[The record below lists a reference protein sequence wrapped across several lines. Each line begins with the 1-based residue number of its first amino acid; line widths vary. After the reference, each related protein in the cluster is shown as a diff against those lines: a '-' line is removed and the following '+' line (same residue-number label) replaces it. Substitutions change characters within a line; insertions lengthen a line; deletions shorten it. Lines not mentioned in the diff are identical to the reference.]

1 MWNKNKFETELN
13 VPRGTKDKM
22 FRKYDVII
30 VGAGHAGCEAAAAAA
45 NLGSSVLLVTM
56 NMGTIAQM
64 SCNPAMGGVAKG
76 QIVREVDAM
85 GGYSGIITDK
95 TTLQFRMLNQSK
107 GPAMWSPRAQ
117 NDRMRFAEEW
127 RLMLEATPNVDFW
140 QDMVSDLL
148 VKGEQVVGIRT
159 SIGVEIEAKAVVL
172 TNGTFLNGV
181 IHIGEKRFG
190 GGRTGEK
197 SATGLT
203 EQLVELGFESG
214 RMKTGTPPRVDG
226 RSLDYSK
233 MEEQWGD
240 EKRGRFSFT
249 DVEQPTEQRCC
260 WITYTNGDVHE
271 TLKEGFEKSPMFTG
285 RIKGLGPRYCPS
297 IEDKINRFSERER
310 HQIFVE
316 PEGFNTVEI
325 YVNGFSTSL
334 PEDVQYKAL
343 KKIPGFENVKMFR
356 PGYAIEYDYFPP
368 TQLDLTLETKRIRNL
383 FFAGQ
388 INGTTG
394 YEEAACQGFIA
405 GINAHQKINDKHE
418 LILKRSESYIGVLI
432 DDLVTK
438 GTEEPYRMFTSRA
451 EHRLLLRQDNAD
463 IRLTPIGHELGL
475 ISDERLEKVKTK
487 VHDAGQI
494 VDYLRNKS
502 VEASQINSLLEE
514 LGTSPLS
521 QNVKLFQILTRPQVS
536 IGDLRKVDRA
546 LDDLLNQYN
555 DETVEEAEIKV
566 KYESYFEKE
575 LEIVNKMKRME
586 DQEINPEFNYHA
598 LVSLSKE
605 AREKLMKIKPR
616 TLGQAS
622 RISGVSPSDISV
634 LMIHMAR

>member
-1 MWNKNKFETELN
+1 ME
-13 VPRGTKDKM
+13 VIM
-22 FRKYDVII
+22 FKKYDVIV

-76 QIVREVDAM
+76 QIVREIDAM

-95 TTLQFRMLNQSK
+95 TSIQFRMLNLSK

-117 NDRMRFAEEW
+117 SDRMRFAEEW
-127 RLMLEATPNVDFW
+127 RLALERTPNVDFW
-140 QDMVSDLL
+140 QDTVSSLL
-148 VKGEQVVGIRT
+148 VTGNTIKGVRT
-159 SIGVEIEAKAVVL
+159 SLGIEIESDAVVL
-172 TNGTFLNGV
+172 TNGTFMNGL
-181 IHIGEKRFG
+181 IHIGEKKFG
-190 GGRTGEK
+190 GGRAAEKASTGI
-197 SATGLT
+197 T
-203 EQLVELGFESG
+203 EQLVTLGFEAG
-214 RMKTGTPPRVDG
+214 RMKTGTPPRIDG
-226 RSLDYSK
+226 RSLNYSL

-240 EKRGRFSFT
+240 EGERGRFSYT
-249 DVEQPTEQRCC
+249 DVKQIEEQRCC
-260 WITYTNGDVHE
+260 WITYTNTKVHE

-297 IEDKINRFSERER
+297 IEDKINRFAERDR

-316 PEGFNTVEI
+316 PEGLNTVEI

-343 KKIPGFENVKMFR
+343 IQIPGFENAKMFR

-368 TQLDLTLETKRIRNL
+368 TQLSLTLETKLISNL
-383 FFAGQ
+383 YFAGQ

-394 YEEAACQGFIA
+394 YEEAASQGFIA
-405 GINAHQKINDKHE
+405 GINAHQKLKQKHE
-418 LILKRSESYIGVLI
+418 LIMKRSESYIGVLI

-463 IRLTPIGHELGL
+463 IRLSPIGHELGL
-475 ISDERLEKVKTK
+475 ISDERLDKVKQK
-487 VHDAGQI
+487 VKNSDDI
-494 VDYLRNKS
+494 VAYTRKQAIDQAS
-502 VEASQINSLLEE
+502 VNPLLEE
-514 LGTSPLS
+514 LGTSSVS
-521 QNVKLFQILTRPQVS
+521 QTTKLFNLLSRPQIS
-536 IGDLRKVDRA
+536 FHDLKGINP
-546 LDDLLNQYN
+546 DLSGYLSNF
-555 DETVEEAEIKV
+555 DKETIEQAEIKI

-575 LEIVNKMKRME
+575 MDIVERMKKME
-586 DQEINPEFNYHA
+586 DKEINPDFNYQQMQ
-598 LVSLSKE
+598 SLSKE

-634 LMIHMAR
+634 LMVHISR

>member
-1 MWNKNKFETELN
+1 
-13 VPRGTKDKM
+13 M
-22 FRKYDVII
+22 FKKYDVIV

-76 QIVREVDAM
+76 QIVREIDAM

-95 TTLQFRMLNQSK
+95 TSIQFRMLNLSK

-117 NDRMRFAEEW
+117 SDRMRFAEEW
-127 RLMLEATPNVDFW
+127 RLALEQTPNVDFW
-140 QDMVSDLL
+140 QDTVNSLL
-148 VKGEQVVGIRT
+148 VTNNTIKGVRT
-159 SIGVEIEAKAVVL
+159 SLGIEIECDAVVL
-172 TNGTFLNGV
+172 TNGTFLNGI
-181 IHIGEKRFG
+181 IHIGEKKFG

-197 SATGLT
+197 AATGLT
-203 EQLVELGFESG
+203 EQLVTLGFESG

-226 RSLDYSK
+226 RSLNYTL

-240 EKRGRFSFT
+240 EERGRFSYT
-249 DVEQPTEQRCC
+249 DVKQIPEQRCC
-260 WITYTNGDVHE
+260 WITYTNTKVHE

-297 IEDKINRFSERER
+297 IEDKINRFAERDR

-316 PEGFNTVEI
+316 PEGLNTVEI

-343 KKIPGFENVKMFR
+343 TQIPGFENAKMFR

-368 TQLDLTLETKRIRNL
+368 TQLGLTLETKLVSNL
-383 FFAGQ
+383 YFAGQ

-394 YEEAACQGFIA
+394 YEEAASQGFIA
-405 GINAHQKINDKHE
+405 GINAHQKLKDKHE
-418 LILKRSESYIGVLI
+418 LIMKRSESYIGVLI

-463 IRLTPIGHELGL
+463 IRLSPIGHELGL
-475 ISDERLEKVKTK
+475 ISDERLDKVKQK
-487 VHDAGQI
+487 VKNSDDI
-494 VDYLRNKS
+494 VAYAKTRSIDQAS
-502 VEASQINSLLEE
+502 VNTLLEE
-514 LGTSPLS
+514 LNTSAVS
-521 QNVKLFQILTRPQVS
+521 QTTKLFNLLSRPQVS
-536 IGDLRKVDRA
+536 INDLKKVDPA
-546 LDDLLNQYN
+546 L
-555 DETVEEAEIKV
+555 ETFLSAYPKETIEQAEIKI

-575 LEIVNKMKRME
+575 MDIVERMKKME
-586 DQEINPEFNYHA
+586 DKEINPDFNYQQMQ
-598 LVSLSKE
+598 SLSKE

-634 LMIHMAR
+634 LMVHISR